1 VILVGRSLER
11 LKDAIPKDFKGPGRS
26 LFLAKDVST
35 VRIPAPCR
43 AKSALAHFDAWCN
56 CTHGIVIRT

>member
-43 AKSALAHFDAWCN
+43 AKFALVHFDA
-56 CTHGIVIRT
+56 